1 MREQTIFSAYQAIQE
16 AWDNDV
22 SMSDIYHMIVDWM
35 ETWQPEIRFP
45 EVAELVEEYLQ
56 RCEDDDEMYDL
67 VEEFIYGERYA
78 PIRLALWVT

>member
-1 MREQTIFSAYQAIQE
+1 MRTQTIFTAYKAIQQ
-16 AWDNDV
+16 AWDNNV

-45 EVAELVEEYLQ
+45 ELAGLVEEYLQ
-56 RCEDDDEMYDL
+56 RCEDGDETYDL

-78 PIRLALWVT
+78 ILRHICSK